1 MTDDSAACA
10 VNLGPLQSVRRLVF
24 GIVMLLGASIG
35 LAVMIH
41 RGLPLSLRLAL
52 FPVWW
57 ASMVGLLEAR
67 RRT

>member
-1 MTDDSAACA
+1 
-10 VNLGPLQSVRRLVF
+10 VRRLVF

-41 RGLPLSLRLAL
+41 RGLPPGLRLAL

-57 ASMVGLLEAR
+57 AGMVGLLEAR